1 MSWASVAL
9 SLEVSA
15 LALALAGLTGVG
27 CGALLARRRFPG
39 RELVD
44 ALLTAPM
51 VLPPTVL
58 GYYLLVLFGRGSALG
73 HAYEAVTGGPLVF
86 SLAGAVLAAAVGAFP
101 LVVKSARAAFAEVDL
116 RLVAAA
122 RSLGAGPWRTFTEVE
137 LPLARRGLASG
148 LGLGFARALGDF
160 GVTLMVAG
168 NLEGV
173 TRTAPLAIYDALQAG
188 RDAEAG
194 ALSLVMAV
202 VGVGVVLA
210 VNALGARR

>member
-1 MSWASVAL
+1 VSWASVGL

-15 LALALAGLTGVG
+15 LALVLAGATGIG
-27 CGALLARRRFPG
+27 CGALLARRRFAG

-58 GYYLLVLFGRGSALG
+58 GYYLLVLFGRGGALG
-73 HAYEAVTGGPLVF
+73 RAYEAVTGGPLVF
-86 SLAGAVLAAAVGAFP
+86 SLSGAVLAASVGAFP
-101 LVVKSARAAFAEVDL
+101 LVVKSARAAFAEVDA

-188 RDAEAG
+188 HDAEAG

-210 VNALGARR
+210 VNALGAKR